1 MNMKQALNLK
11 NGDTVISKTT
21 GERIKVE
28 EIEIVLFDYGTKAVL
43 VKGIGEKQG
52 RNTWHHRTILFF
64 V

>member
-1 MNMKQALNLK
+1 MKVEQALKLK

-28 EIEIVLFDYGTKAVL
+28 EIEVVFFDYGTKAVM

-52 RNTWHHRTILFF
+52 RNTWHHRTILSFE
-64 V
+64 